1 MNLSRSRDQEAGGIG
16 AVKFHRQR
24 VGEIRPSITTRVP
37 GSPKAG
43 AKSVMIG
50 PGPVTTKTFVLEPVP
65 AALTMLMGPVV
76 ALGGTVA

>member
-16 AVKFHRQR
+16 AVNFTASASVKFA
-24 VGEIRPSITTRVP
+24 PSITTRVP